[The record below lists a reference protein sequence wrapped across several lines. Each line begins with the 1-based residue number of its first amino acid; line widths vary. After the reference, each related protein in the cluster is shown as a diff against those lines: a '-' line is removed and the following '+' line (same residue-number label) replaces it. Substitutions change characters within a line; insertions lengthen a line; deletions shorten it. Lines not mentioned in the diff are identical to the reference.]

1 MNKHKIMEALLSPN
15 NNLTQEDIAWASA
28 NIPNETINE
37 PLVFNHE
44 QGSIFE
50 ACGMGPEVCKEIK
63 KEYDQLRN
71 AKEFDKKSQVIEHI
85 INNGSNKMLTYV
97 MIRGIIAVETDKEE
111 MLDQLKKLLD
121 KL

>member
-1 MNKHKIMEALLSPN
+1 MEALLSPN

-37 PLVFNHE
+37 PLVFNHDE
-44 QGSIFE
+44 GSIFD
-50 ACGMGPEVCKEIK
+50 ACGMDSESCKRIK
-63 KEYDQLRN
+63 KEYDQLRS
-71 AKEFDKKSQVIEHI
+71 AQEFDKKSQVIEYI
-85 INNGSNKMLTYV
+85 INNGSNKVLRYI

-111 MLDQLKKLLD
+111 MYDQLKKLLD